1 MRDALRPINRDA
13 GPDRSSAADGHLG
26 RRSGTAR
33 FETPLALECGREL
46 PSFEVA
52 YETYGTL
59 NAQRSNAILL
69 CHGLTANQHAA
80 GTVAGKK
87 GWWDVAVGPG
97 KMIDTD
103 RYFVVSP
110 NVLGGGNGS
119 TGPRSTDPHTGRP
132 YGMRLPMVTI
142 GDMVESQAHLADVLS
157 IDAFHAVVG
166 GCMGGFQALEWMAR
180 YPERTRRTIII
191 SATPRVSTHTI
202 ALWSVMR
209 RAIRSDPNW
218 NGGDYYAGAAPDAG
232 MGLLATFGALYW
244 MSRDVLAEKYGLR
257 TVADRD
263 LGFSLESEFAVEAFL
278 DQVACNAQG
287 KFDAN
292 TLIYLTRAMD
302 YFDLDRSYGSLT
314 QAFAAVT
321 SPTLLV
327 SYETDWRYPPAEMN
341 EIADALRTVGACVR
355 HEVLNS
361 RYGHGAFLCDVS
373 GLTPVITEFLARNEP
388 APTQTFQST

>member
-1 MRDALRPINRDA
+1 M
-13 GPDRSSAADGHLG
+13 
-26 RRSGTAR
+26 
-33 FETPLALECGREL
+33 